1 MLNLQHV
8 RAEDDPFLYEVYAQ
22 TRAEELAAF
31 GWGRAE
37 QDAFL
42 RMQFEMQKRS
52 YAQQYPAA
60 AHYIVLEDDVPIG
73 RIMTEETGE
82 AVVLVDLSLVT
93 ARQNQGIGT
102 SLLHDLQRMAQG
114 AGKKVRLHVLQ
125 HNPARSLYERLGF
138 RVTGEPVPYVTMEWQ
153 PQEERMSNERGDSQ

>member
-8 RAEDDPFLYEVYAQ
+8 RSEDDPFLYEVYAQ
-22 TRAEELAAF
+22 ARAEELAAF

-42 RMQFEMQKRS
+42 RMQFELQKRS
-52 YAQQYPAA
+52 YAQQYPSAV
-60 AHYIVLEDDVPIG
+60 HYIVLQDDVPIG
-73 RIMTEETGE
+73 RILTEETE
-82 AVVLVDLSLVT
+82 EVVVLVDLSLVS

-102 SLLHDLQRMAQG
+102 SLLQDLQRMAQG

-125 HNPARSLYERLGF
+125 HNPARRLYERLGF
-138 RVTGEPVPYVTMEWQ
+138 RVTGEPIPYVAMEWL
-153 PQEERMSNERGDSQ
+153 PQGEGMLNKRGD